1 MPPGE
6 GAFYSTRYVV
16 TISLVHIVTRST
28 SFPPSFRARIFSQS
42 SQEVRESERAPR
54 LVGFMT
60 SANVSDVKALA
71 FRVRRVTAPRGV
83 RRRSDW
89 GRDGGGRERVRRY
102 VSLARDE
109 PTAVAS
115 LVVVSPRGSAPC

>member
-1 MPPGE
+1 
-6 GAFYSTRYVV
+6 
-16 TISLVHIVTRST
+16 
-28 SFPPSFRARIFSQS
+28 
-42 SQEVRESERAPR
+42 
-54 LVGFMT
+54 MT

-89 GRDGGGRERVRRY
+89 GRDGGGRERARRY